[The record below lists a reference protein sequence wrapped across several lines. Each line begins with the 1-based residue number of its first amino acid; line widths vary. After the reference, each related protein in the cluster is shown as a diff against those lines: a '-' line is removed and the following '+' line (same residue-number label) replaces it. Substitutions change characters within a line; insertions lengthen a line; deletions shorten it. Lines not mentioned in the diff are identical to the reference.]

1 MRGSALSFRPH
12 ARRARHAA
20 ARRNRLAAALA
31 AVLLVVAAVPAG
43 AVDWRPAEAGDGG
56 ALILPGGG
64 VLHVTGRPVHG
75 LRTVEPAGSGL
86 ELVLWEEEGELG
98 ERTPHYAILE
108 DGALRGRVRATGY
121 EVELVEHRFDPLTDG
136 EPPLEPAL
144 SARPGDR
151 LHLVQLVVPALPE
164 LQERIAA
171 AGGTIHRY
179 LTQHAMLVELDP
191 AARAEVAA
199 LPFVRWIGS
208 YHPLYR
214 LEPVLRAPA
223 AAAAAGGPADQL
235 AADRY
240 SIMVLERGEAAQ
252 RAVGAAIAALGGR
265 VETITPSGYRM
276 EATLTFGQLAA
287 LAHDE
292 RVQYVDRWGP
302 GGHDM
307 DDVRE
312 TGGANYLEAQ
322 LGYTGQGVS
331 GEIFDTELRTTHQ
344 EWLNAPI
351 VHSTGTSGGA
361 HGTSVTSNVFAQGI
375 NPLARGMLPDGQPI
389 FFRYNESSQF
399 GGPID
404 RYDVHADL
412 IDPLGPYR
420 AVFQTSSVGN
430 PQVTGYT
437 TISAETDDIIFTH
450 QLVCTQSQS
459 NTGNQASRPQAWAKN
474 IVSVGGMRHFETLDR
489 SDDSWTFGASIG
501 PAADGRIKPDLAFFY
516 HLIFSATNSSDTS
529 YTTGFGGTSSATPQT
544 AGHFGLLH
552 QMWHEGVWTGH
563 GGGATVF
570 DSRPH
575 MATAKA
581 LMIHNAH
588 RYDWTQG
595 GANADL
601 DRFKQGWGTAD
612 LRNLLDTAADTT
624 IVDESV
630 VLAPLGS
637 HSQPVTV
644 ELGDQRLRATLVY
657 TDPMGTPFAGVH
669 RINDLSLR
677 VTSPSAVV
685 YWGNNG
691 LTAGNV
697 STPGGVSNTID
708 TVENVF
714 VAFPESGD
722 WTVEVLAD
730 EVVEDSHVETPAID
744 ADFALVVSTVKTGLI
759 FADGFESG
767 DTTAWSGSTP

>member
-1 MRGSALSFRPH
+1 MS
-12 ARRARHAA
+12 AA
-20 ARRNRLAAALA
+20 ASSTRSRVVAVAVLLLLAAA
-31 AVLLVVAAVPAG
+31 VPVAAVDWIAG
-43 AVDWRPAEAGDGG
+43 PGAGGRLVLAGG
-56 ALILPGGG
+56 ET
-64 VLHVTGRPVHG
+64 LHVTDRAVRD
-75 LRTVEPAGSGL
+75 LREVEVVGSGL

-98 ERTPHYAILE
+98 ERTPYYAILE

-121 EVELVEHRFDPLTDG
+121 DVELVAHRFDPLTDG
-136 EPPLEPAL
+136 EPLIEPAL
-144 SARPGDR
+144 SAGPGER

-164 LQERIAA
+164 LQERITA

-179 LTQHAMLVELDP
+179 LTRHAMIVELDP

-199 LPFVRWIGS
+199 LPFVRWIGP

-214 LEPVLRAPA
+214 LEPVLRTPA
-223 AAAAAGGPADQL
+223 AAATAAGPTDPL

-240 SIMVLERGEAAQ
+240 SIMVLERGDASQ
-252 RAVGAAIAALGGR
+252 RAVGAAIDALGGR

-276 EATLTFGQLAA
+276 EATLTFGQLAE
-287 LAHDE
+287 LAHDG
-292 RVQYVDRWGP
+292 RVQYIDRWGP

-307 DDVRE
+307 DHVRE
-312 TGGANYLEAQ
+312 TGGANYVEAE

-331 GEIFDTELRTTHQ
+331 GEIFDTELRPTHQ

-351 VHSTGTSGGA
+351 IHSTGTSGGA

-375 NPLARGMLPDGQPI
+375 NAPARGMLPDGQPI
-389 FFRYNESSQF
+389 FFRYSESSQF

-412 IDPLGPYR
+412 IAPLGPYR

-430 PQVTGYT
+430 TQITGYS
-437 TISAETDDIIFTH
+437 TISAETDDILFTH
-450 QLVCTQSQS
+450 QLLCTQSQS
-459 NTGNQASRPQAWAKN
+459 NTGSQLSRPQAWAKN
-474 IVSVGGMRHFETLDR
+474 IVAVGGIRHFSTLDR
-489 SDDSWTFGASIG
+489 NDDSWTGGASIG

-516 HLIFSATNSSDTS
+516 HQIFSASNGSDTS

-552 QMWHEGVWTGH
+552 QMWHEGVWAGH
-563 GGGATVF
+563 GGGPTVF
-570 DSRPH
+570 DSRPQ

-581 LMIHNAH
+581 LMINGAY
-588 RYDWTQG
+588 RYDWHVIG
-595 GANADL
+595 PNSDL

-612 LRNLLDTAADTT
+612 LRDLLDNAPNTT
-624 IVDESV
+624 VIDESV
-630 VLAPLGS
+630 VLEPLDS
-637 HSQPVTV
+637 HSQPVV
-644 ELGDQRLRATLVY
+644 VPANADALRATLVY
-657 TDPMGTPFAGVH
+657 TDPMGTVGAGAH

-677 VTSPSAVV
+677 LTSPTAVV

-691 LTAGNV
+691 LVADNF
-697 STPGGVSNTID
+697 STSGGVSNELD

-714 VAFPESGD
+714 LVAPEAGT

-730 EVVEDSHVETPAID
+730 EVVADSHVETPEVD
-744 ADFALVVSTVKTGLI
+744 ADFALVVTVVQSAL
-759 FADGFESG
+759 FQDGFETG
-767 DTTAWSGSTP
+767 DTSAWSDTVQ